1 MPDDHET
8 PTGRPTVTQA
18 RDTVPE
24 VSWAERAAD
33 QSPVVRRSRARGV
46 EQATAIVR
54 AAQRLIVVKGSAFT
68 TQELVKEA
76 GIALKT
82 FYRYFSGKDQLIL
95 AVIEEMVGESCIG
108 FKEEARHLDDPI
120 ARLRFY
126 VTAVVTAVGV
136 GGNDSQSARFITA
149 EHWRLQS
156 LYPLE
161 VAVATKPFTDLL
173 HEEIVVA
180 TDAGLL
186 RPVDP
191 AYSAWIVTQ
200 LAMAVF
206 HYYAFAGPDGPLE
219 EIADQLWE
227 FCVGGLGVGS
237 HGDGAGDKRR
247 ALQPLDRRQS
257 GY

>member
-1 MPDDHET
+1 MPEDHRA
-8 PTGRPTVTQA
+8 PTGRPAVTQA
-18 RDTVPE
+18 TDTILE

-46 EQATAIVR
+46 EQATAIVQ
-54 AAQRLIVVKGSAFT
+54 AAQRLIAVKGTAFT

-82 FYRYFSGKDQLIL
+82 FYRYFAGKDQLIL
-95 AVIEEMVGESCIG
+95 AVLEDMVGESCIG
-108 FKEEARHLDDPI
+108 FKEEARHLDDPV

-126 VTAVVTAVGV
+126 VTSVVDALAVE
-136 GGNDSQSARFITA
+136 GNDPQTARFITA

-173 HEEIVVA
+173 YEEIAVA
-180 TDAGLL
+180 TEAGLL
-186 RPVDP
+186 RPAEP
-191 AYSAWIVTQ
+191 GYTAWIVTQ

-206 HYYAFAGPDGPLE
+206 HYYAFAGIDGPLE
-219 EIADQLWE
+219 DIADQLWQ
-227 FCVGGLGVGS
+227 FCLGGLGGS
-237 HGDGAGDKRR
+237 SQGDGGGDRSQ
-247 ALQPLDRRQS
+247 ALRTVDGGPS
-257 GY
+257 GR

>member
-1 MPDDHET
+1 MADDNQAA
-8 PTGRPTVTQA
+8 TGQPAVTQA
-18 RDTVPE
+18 TDTIPN

-46 EQATAIVR
+46 EQATAIVQ
-54 AAQRLIVVKGSAFT
+54 AAQRLIAVKGTAFT

-82 FYRYFSGKDQLIL
+82 FYRYFAGKDQLIL
-95 AVIEEMVGESCIG
+95 AVLEDMVGESCIG
-108 FKEEARHLDDPI
+108 FKEEARHLGDPV

-126 VTAVVTAVGV
+126 VTSVVNALAVD
-136 GGNDSQSARFITA
+136 GNDPQSARFITA

-173 HEEIVVA
+173 HEEIEVA

-186 RPVDP
+186 RPADP
-191 AYSAWIVTQ
+191 AYTAWIVTQ

-206 HYYAFAGPDGPLE
+206 HYYAFAGTDGPLE
-219 EIADQLWE
+219 DIADQLWE
-227 FCVGGLGVGS
+227 FCLGGLGGS
-237 HGDGAGDKRR
+237 REGEGGGDRPP
-247 ALQPLDRRQS
+247 ALRSVEGRQS
-257 GY
+257 GH